1 MTFRSDRSH
10 RFFKIGVLK
19 NFANFTGKSL
29 CWSLQHYRNKP
40 STQEFFCGI
49 FEIFKKPF
57 FTKHFRWLWRK
68 LALNGLIVF
77 SMARINFVNF
87 LRVRK
92 EDIKLYY
99 INYSKPKFYL
109 HNSRRFKEVIRQKI
123 LHSPRKFYWY

>member
-1 MTFRSDRSH
+1 MTFRSDRSQ

-29 CWSLQHYRNKP
+29 CWSLQHYGNKP

-68 LALNGLIVF
+68 LTLNGLIVF
-77 SMARINFVNF
+77 SMACINFVNF

-99 INYSKPKFYL
+99 INYNKLKFYFR
-109 HNSRRFKEVIRQKI
+109 NSRRFKEVIRQKI
-123 LHSPRKFYWY
+123 LHSPWKFY